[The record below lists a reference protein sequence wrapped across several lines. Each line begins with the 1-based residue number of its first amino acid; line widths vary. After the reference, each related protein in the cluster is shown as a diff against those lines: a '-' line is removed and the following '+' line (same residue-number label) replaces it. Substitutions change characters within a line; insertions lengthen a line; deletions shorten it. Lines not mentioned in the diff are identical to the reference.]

1 MTDHLS
7 PRLHLY
13 RSWPEGY
20 DAVRAL
26 DAVIASSG
34 LEPLL
39 MELVKTRSS
48 QINGC
53 AYCIDMHTKDARAYG
68 ETEQRLYA
76 LPAWR
81 ETPFF
86 SPREQAALALTEAVT
101 LVSETHVPDDV
112 VDEAARWFTPEELS
126 RLTLAIAMI
135 NFWNRL
141 AITARMPVGNYVSKH
156 LPLHAPLVA
165 QNA

>member
-7 PRLHLY
+7 PRWNLY

-26 DAVIASSG
+26 DAIIASSG
-34 LEPLL
+34 LEPVLL
-39 MELVKTRSS
+39 ELVKTRSS

-53 AYCIDMHTKDARAYG
+53 AYCIDMHTKDARAMG
-68 ETEQRLYA
+68 ESEQRLYA
-76 LPAWR
+76 LQAWR

-86 SPREQAALALTEAVT
+86 TPREQAALALTEAVT

-112 VDEAARWFTPEELS
+112 VEEAARWFSPEEMS

-141 AITARMPVGNYVSKH
+141 AITARMPVGKYVSKH
-156 LPLHAPLVA
+156 LSLVA